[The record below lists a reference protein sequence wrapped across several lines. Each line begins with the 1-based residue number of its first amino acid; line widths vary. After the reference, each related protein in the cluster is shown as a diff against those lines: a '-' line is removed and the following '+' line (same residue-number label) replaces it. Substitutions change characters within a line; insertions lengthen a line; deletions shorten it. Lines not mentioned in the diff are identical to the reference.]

1 MSRVAIVTC
10 AGDDV
15 DPDSPLLL
23 NALAQE
29 GLEGELVIWDHDV
42 DWLSFDIVVIRST
55 WNYVERREQ
64 FLEWAKGINHLENP
78 YQVIEY
84 STDKHYLADLAAKGV
99 SIVPSHFCDVGQ
111 EPEFPEGDFVV
122 KPCVGAGSL
131 DAERYRDNEHDRA
144 RRHVAALHEKGRD
157 ALIQPYV
164 ESVDVVGE
172 RALIFVDGKYCH
184 AMTKSAMLNTLALDR
199 HSLFRREQI
208 APAAGEDDAV
218 TFALDIFRELDYS
231 DLLYARVDLVGD
243 AQGWMLMELELVEPS
258 LYLTYDPLTAIKLA
272 QAIKGRL
279 A

>member
-131 DAERYRDNEHDRA
+131 DAERYRTTNTIGRGAMSPPCMKRVATHSSSPTSSQSTWWASA
-144 RRHVAALHEKGRD
+144 R
-157 ALIQPYV
+157 
-164 ESVDVVGE
+164 
-172 RALIFVDGKYCH
+172 
-184 AMTKSAMLNTLALDR
+184 
-199 HSLFRREQI
+199 
-208 APAAGEDDAV
+208 
-218 TFALDIFRELDYS
+218 
-231 DLLYARVDLVGD
+231 
-243 AQGWMLMELELVEPS
+243 
-258 LYLTYDPLTAIKLA
+258 
-272 QAIKGRL
+272 
-279 A
+279 